1 MGALIWSR
9 LSIRGTFT
17 GAPSAAPDASPQ
29 RTVILTANPGTSWH
43 VVITQGFAEYL
54 KRKRI

>member
-9 LSIRGTFT
+9 LSILRTFT
-17 GAPSAAPDASPQ
+17 GALSAAPDASPQ
-29 RTVILTANPGTSWH
+29 RTVILTANPGTPSH